1 MLRRNMLERV
11 VWVVAAC
18 VVCWPAGPA
27 LAQAGE
33 PTNIPL
39 SFLTQSGGTQRLVIN
54 VGINGGA
61 PKPYLFDTG
70 SALFNSVYNSA
81 WWPGLAPDP
90 SAHNVAS
97 TPGLPQG
104 IQYCYGVS
112 KECRGYTG
120 NIVAVPVLNF
130 YANSDSGTPVAAT
143 LAATPGYQ
151 INAIYEH
158 TVQDPTDSSKMV
170 TTYFPEYW
178 STPAWTQDGTPP
190 IESTLFGTFGAGN
203 FISNKTSK
211 VEPGTTYTTG
221 GVLGQTLV
229 AGGGVV
235 AQGYVVAANGQANP
249 TSSVNGP
256 QQVNGQ
262 SVLIGGK
269 PDRVAIT
276 GCSPCVTVGLTPQ
289 MLGQF
294 MPVGLPADNPTGSGV
309 VPWTDPV
316 GRLFPNP
323 YGGAPQTNA
332 STEFGA
338 NFTMT
343 LTKPGD
349 SRPSVVETKPGLLDT
364 GTQDLTLNTK
374 QPDDGLKTCS
384 GDPVTCY
391 ANSGVT
397 LTVAGSNSAVIP
409 GLPTTTSILTAPG
422 SESFNTYDA
431 SIGKK
436 DTNTFGLSFFLSNS
450 VLFDLSDRLTGYTPF
465 FVTNQA
471 LDTTGG
477 PLIVDG
483 TNVLLG
489 LAGAVSGAGG
499 VTINAGGGVQLSATN
514 TYTGP
519 TTIASNGQ
527 LYVTG
532 PGSIALS
539 SGVANDG
546 IFDISRAWAPVAIQ
560 TLSGTGQ
567 VSLGAQ
573 NLRITNG
580 SSQFAGIISDGNN
593 NAPYAYPA
601 TGGSVTV
608 AGGVQVLSGA
618 NTYTGGTTVTG
629 GATLG
634 IFHNNNLGTGGRL
647 TLDGGT
653 LAAMAP
659 LVLPRAVELGANGG
673 VVDTH
678 GNTLT
683 LTGSVSGA
691 GGLYKQGEGLLVL
704 SGIHDYL
711 GGTTVNEGT
720 LRLGDGASLP
730 STGALTVNGG
740 VFDLNG
746 NSITVGSLSGA
757 GGTISLG
764 SGTLISDDDA
774 ATVLASVIAG
784 TGGLTKTGAGSL
796 NLTAINT
803 YTGPTRVTNG
813 RLAVNGS
820 ITSDVTVGAGATLG
834 GAGSIFG
841 SVTNAGVL
849 APGNSIGTLTVNGSL
864 VVGAGS
870 TYQVEAN
877 SLGQADRVN
886 VTGAPGTATLNGG
899 VVSVLAAPGVYAPS
913 TTYTILN
920 ATGGVAG
927 TFAGAS
933 VNLPFLRASLSYDPG
948 NAFLTLAPGG
958 FARGAATANQAA
970 AGAVLDRS
978 VAGATGDFATV
989 IGTLAGVSLQQGQ
1002 AAMDAISGQN
1012 YSGFA
1017 TAGIGNSLGFMN
1029 VLGQQMSL
1037 ARGGAGTGTRTA
1049 LAQACDVACDGEA
1062 VSPWSLWGSVVGVTG
1077 SVAGTGGAAT
1087 LTYNGGGAAAG
1098 VDYRVASNLLLGLG
1112 VGFASG
1118 NQWLSGFSGRA
1129 TTDSYQGTLYASFT
1143 QSGFYLDALAGFGLS
1158 NNNMTRQI
1166 SIAGLMSRTA
1176 FGQTSAS
1183 QFLGQVEAG
1192 YAIGLHEPSRARAT
1206 PFARLQGVT
1215 NNQAGFGEW
1224 GANSLNLNVAQQTT
1238 GSLRS
1243 TIGVDLEGA
1252 FDLGWRD
1259 ALALQLRLGWAHEFA
1274 DTARPVTAS
1283 FAGAPGA
1290 AFTVFGAAPQ
1300 RNAAVIGLAASTA
1313 IAASTSLYLRY
1324 DGDVGTGTDNHSLS
1338 AGFRM
1343 SW

>member
-1 MLRRNMLERV
+1 MLSITKMLKPV
-11 VWVVAAC
+11 GWGIATCVAG
-18 VVCWPAGPA
+18 WPAGPA

-70 SALFNSVYNSA
+70 SALFNSVYNA
-81 WWPGLAPDP
+81 DWWPGLAPDP

-104 IQYCYGVS
+104 IQYCYGTS

-130 YANSDSGTPVAAT
+130 YANSDKGTPVAAT

-151 INAIYEH
+151 INAVYEH
-158 TVQDPTDSSKMV
+158 TDSS
-170 TTYFPEYW
+170 TTYFPGYW

-211 VEPGTTYTTG
+211 VEPGTSYTTG
-221 GVLGQTLV
+221 GVLGQTIV

-235 AQGYVVAANGQANP
+235 SQGYVVAANGQKNP
-249 TSSVNGP
+249 TSSDNGP
-256 QQVNGQ
+256 QQANGQ

-294 MPVGLPADNPTGSGV
+294 MPIGLPASNPTGSGV

-364 GTQDLTLNTK
+364 GTQDLTLNTR
-374 QPDDGLKTCS
+374 QPDDGLKTYYDNL
-384 GDPVTCY
+384 GAYYVNAGVKLDVTG
-391 ANSGVT
+391 ANG
-397 LTVAGSNSAVIP
+397 AAIP
-409 GLPTTTSILTAPG
+409 GLPTTSSILTAPG
-422 SESFNTYDA
+422 SESFNTYNA
-431 SIGKK
+431 SIGTNA
-436 DTNTFGLSFFLSNS
+436 TNTFGLSFFLANS

-483 TNVLLG
+483 SNVLLG
-489 LAGAVSGAGG
+489 LAGAVSGTGG

-560 TLSGTGQ
+560 TLSGAGH
-567 VSLGAQ
+567 VSLGGQ

-580 SSQFAGIISDGNN
+580 SSLFSGIISDRND
-593 NAPYAYPA
+593 NALFAYPA
-601 TGGSVTV
+601 SGGSVTV
-608 AGGVQVLSGA
+608 AGGVQILSGA

-634 IFHNNNLGTGGRL
+634 IFHDTNLGTGGRL
-647 TLDGGT
+647 ALDGGT
-653 LAAMAP
+653 LAAMASFTSS
-659 LVLPRAVELGANGG
+659 RAMTLGANGG
-673 VVDTH
+673 AIDTR

-683 LTGSVSGA
+683 LTGRVSGA

-704 SGIHDYL
+704 SGLHDYL

-720 LRLGDGASLP
+720 LRLGAGASLP

-746 NSITVGSLSGA
+746 NSLTVGALSGA
-757 GGTISLG
+757 GGTIALG

-774 ATVLASVIAG
+774 ATVLASVITG
-784 TGGLTKTGAGSL
+784 TGGLTKSGTGSL
-796 NLTAINT
+796 NLTGVNT
-803 YTGPTRVTNG
+803 YTGPTRVTGG

-820 ITSDVTVGAGATLG
+820 ITSDVTVGTGGTLG
-834 GAGSIFG
+834 GAGTVFG
-841 SVTNAGVL
+841 SVTNGGVL
-849 APGNSIGTLTVNGSL
+849 APGNSIGTLTVNGAL
-864 VVGAGS
+864 VVSAGS

-899 VVSVLAAPGVYAPS
+899 GVSVLAAPGVYAPS

-920 ATGGVAG
+920 ATGGVTG
-927 TFAGAS
+927 TLAGAS
-933 VNLPFLRASLSYDPG
+933 TNLPFLQASLSYDPG
-948 NAFLTLAPGG
+948 NVFLTLAPGG

-970 AGAVLDRS
+970 TGAVLDRS

-1037 ARGGAGTGTRTA
+1037 ARGGAGSGTRTA
-1049 LAQACDVACDGEA
+1049 LAQACDAVACDDA
-1062 VSPWSLWGSVVGVTG
+1062 ASPWSLWGSVVGVTG

-1087 LTYNGGGAAAG
+1087 LTYNSGGAAAG
-1098 VDYRVASNLLLGLG
+1098 VDYRVAPNLLLGLG

-1143 QSGFYLDALAGFGLS
+1143 QSGFYLDALAGIGFS

-1166 SIAGLMSRTA
+1166 PIAGLISRTA

-1192 YAIGLHEPSRARAT
+1192 YAIGLHEASRARAT
-1206 PFARLQGVT
+1206 PFARLQGIT

-1224 GANSLNLNVAQQTT
+1224 GANSLDLTVAQQTT
-1238 GSLRS
+1238 GSLR
-1243 TIGVDLEGA
+1243 TTVGVDLEGA

-1274 DTARPVTAS
+1274 DTARPVTAT

-1290 AFTVFGAAPQ
+1290 AFTVYGAAPQ

-1313 IAASTSLYLRY
+1313 IAPSTSLYLRY
-1324 DGDVGTGTDNHSLS
+1324 DGDVGTGTDNHALS
-1338 AGFRM
+1338 AGLRM
-1343 SW
+1343 RW